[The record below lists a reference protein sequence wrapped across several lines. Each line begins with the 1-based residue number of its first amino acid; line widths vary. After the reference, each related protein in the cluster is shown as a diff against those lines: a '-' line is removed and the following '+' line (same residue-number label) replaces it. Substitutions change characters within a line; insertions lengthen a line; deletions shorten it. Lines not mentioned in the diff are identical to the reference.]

1 MKNNPFSA
9 LSKFYSVTLFLL
21 FLVFISE
28 PQPAQA
34 QPLTGTDSSIKYLGI
49 QESHAVFQL
58 QIENET
64 EESYTVRIKDHSGNL
79 LFYKT
84 FRDKRILQKFYFNK
98 EEMGE
103 LVTFIITSRKKQ
115 KIETFQV
122 DRNVRVIEEV
132 VITKQ

>member
-58 QIENET
+58 QIENEA